1 MDLIPASVV
10 IPAHNEESTI
20 GRTLRS
26 LLEGSAPGELE
37 VIVVCNGCTD
47 ATASVAR
54 SVSPPP
60 TVAEL
65 PQPSKVAAL
74 NEGDRL
80 ATRFPRLYVDAD
92 IEMGIEATRAVIAL
106 LASGGALCAAPLPD
120 YDCSLSSRA
129 VGRYYEIWRQ
139 LPYFNEDPMGC
150 GVYGLSEAGRARF
163 DTFPELIAD
172 DEFVLEQFDRTERK
186 SLSDHTFRVH
196 PPLDARTLTRT
207 RTRAYRG
214 NRQLAQSGLSRFP
227 PAAGAQRGLARLARH
242 PGNWSGIGSYVS
254 ITMVAKLRARTKG
267 LTWERDNSSR
277 TGSSVDPS
285 AEAPLPVPNTRRP

>member
-26 LLEGSAPGELE
+26 VLDGSAPGELE

-47 ATASVAR
+47 GTASVAR
-54 SVSPPP
+54 SVTPAP

-65 PQPSKVAAL
+65 AQPSKVAAL

-92 IEMGIEATRAVIAL
+92 IEMGIAATRAVIAL
-106 LASGGALCAAPLPD
+106 LASGEALCAAPAPD

-150 GVYGLSEAGRARF
+150 GVYGLSEVGRARF

-186 SLSDHTFRVH
+186 SLSDHTFASILRVTH
-196 PPLDARTLTRT
+196 GP
-207 RTRAYRG
+207 
-214 NRQLAQSGLSRFP
+214 
-227 PAAGAQRGLARLARH
+227 
-242 PGNWSGIGSYVS
+242 
-254 ITMVAKLRARTKG
+254 
-267 LTWERDNSSR
+267 
-277 TGSSVDPS
+277 
-285 AEAPLPVPNTRRP
+285 